1 MLCTINNKEITP
13 TKTVYKEQRGFLRGI
28 YYTLRY
34 GRGQLL
40 EAGKLFQQVLEVM
53 LSVCTVYFHN
63 NLLFKTTNYKTSQHI
78 YGT

>member
-1 MLCTINNKEITP
+1 MLCTINKKEITP

-34 GRGQLL
+34 DRGQLL
-40 EAGKLFQQVLEVM
+40 GAGKLFKQVLQIM

-63 NLLFKTTNYKTSQHI
+63 DLLFKTNNYKISQDI
-78 YGT
+78 

>member
-1 MLCTINNKEITP
+1 MYNKNKQEITQ

-34 GRGQLL
+34 DRGELL
-40 EAGKLFQQVLEVM
+40 GAEKLFQQVLQVM
-53 LSVCTVYFHN
+53 LTVSTVYFHN

-78 YGT
+78 